1 MENIKAK
8 LTAEPVN
15 RPSYDEWVKEFNFGS
30 LGKPLMEALGL
41 SNKFEH
47 EKKMMEEYDFNKLK
61 NKVYGN

>member
-30 LGKPLMEALGL
+30 LGKPLMEALGR
-41 SNKFEH
+41 SDKFAN
-47 EKKMMEEYDFNKLK
+47 EKEMMTGYDFNKLK
-61 NKVYGN
+61 NKVYGH